1 MSKKT
6 YLIFLLAL
14 GLTNAVSGQNF
25 PHLEGEKLTGEMIVL
40 PQGVGDKVSLIGM
53 AYSKKS
59 EATLKTW
66 YQPLYNK
73 FVLKRGIWDRNYDVN
88 LLFVPMF
95 TGAKKMAYASSIS
108 KMKESNRQDLYPHLI
123 FYKGELKPYLT
134 LLGMED
140 KALPYLFLVDQEG
153 KILFSTK
160 GLYSD
165 KKMERIEEIL
175 DALR

>member
-1 MSKKT
+1 MLLT
-6 YLIFLLAL
+6 VGIITTVTGQIFP
-14 GLTNAVSGQNF
+14 Q
-25 PHLEGEKLTGEMIVL
+25 LEGEKLTGEQIVL
-40 PQGVGDKVSLIGM
+40 PQDVSNKVSLIGM

-66 YQPLYNK
+66 YQPMYDK
-73 FVLKRGIWDRNYDVN
+73 FVLKRGIWDGNYDVN

-95 TGAKKMAYASSIS
+95 TGAKKMAYESSIA
-108 KMKESNRQDLYPHLI
+108 KMKESNRKDLYPHLV
-123 FYKGELKPYLT
+123 FYKGELKPYVT
-134 LLGMED
+134 SLGMDD

-153 KILFSTK
+153 KILYSTK